1 MAITTG
7 DGYIASTKQVI
18 PYVKTTA
25 LAGLQAGFRHTLQSA
40 IGNPAA
46 ATSLVATTTPGAL
59 YTAGSNGFPAIN
71 FSTGSG
77 YLTRVYYYGSVLGRF
92 DVWDKIYGVSV
103 SLTALGTTTITSPP
117 SISGRLI
124 GGTDY
129 ASVRIFLEFTT
140 TVSATATTVQVTYTD
155 QGGTSRNATATATL
169 SGFVANRWLEIPL
182 VPGSTGV
189 QKIESVT
196 VGGTVA
202 TAGAINVILVRQLWG
217 SRVNIALGADLHG
230 LDKTGMPQVF
240 PTSALVTTFSPDS
253 TSSGTPEL
261 FLEIANL

>member
-7 DGYIASTKQVI
+7 DGYIASTKQMI
-18 PYVKTTA
+18 PYVKTTSVTG
-25 LAGLQAGFRHTLQSA
+25 LTAGARFTLQSA

-46 ATSLVATTTPGAL
+46 ATTMVAAPTPGAL

-71 FSTGSG
+71 FSTVSG

-92 DVWDKIYGVSV
+92 DVWDKLYGVSIP
-103 SLTALGTTTITSPP
+103 LGTLATTTISSPP
-117 SISGRLI
+117 SITGRLVN
-124 GGTDY
+124 GTDY
-129 ASVRIFLEFTT
+129 TSVRIFVEITT
-140 TVSATATTVQVTYTD
+140 TLAATATTIQVTYTD
-155 QGGTSRNATATATL
+155 QNGTSRLAAATASL
-169 SGFVANRWLEIPL
+169 SGFVAGRWVEIPL
-182 VPGSTGV
+182 VAGSTGV
-189 QKIESVT
+189 QKIESVA
-196 VGGTVA
+196 V
-202 TAGAINVILVRQLWG
+202 AGATNTGALNVILVRQLWG

-253 TSSGTPEL
+253 TATGLPEL

>member
-7 DGYIASTKQVI
+7 DGYIASTKQMI

-25 LAGLQAGFRHTLQSA
+25 LTALTAGFRFTLQNA

-46 ATSLVATTTPGAL
+46 GTLAATSNPGAL
-59 YTAGSNGFPAIN
+59 FTAGSNGFPAIN

-92 DVWDKIYGVSV
+92 DIWDKIYGIAVP
-103 SLTALGTTTITSPP
+103 LNALATITVSSPP
-117 SISGRLI
+117 SITGRI
-124 GGTDY
+124 VNGNDY
-129 ASVRIFLEFTT
+129 SSVRIFVEITT
-140 TVSATATTVQVTYTD
+140 TMAASATTIQVTYTD
-155 QGGTSRNATATATL
+155 QAGISRAAAATATL
-169 SGFVANRWLEIPL
+169 SGFVAGRWIEIPL
-182 VPGSTGV
+182 VAGSMGV
-189 QKIESVT
+189 QKIESIT
-196 VGGTVA
+196 VGGA
-202 TAGAINVILVRQLWG
+202 TNATGALNVILVRQLWG

-253 TSSGTPEL
+253 TSTGTPEL